1 MDSRTLDLFV
11 KIALEVDEIEARM
24 RDFQIDAAR
33 WSESRPMR
41 DLILMPLIQIGE
53 LTTHF
58 KDNEHLTLFPQLPW
72 REIKGFRNVVVH
84 GYGQIDPDV
93 AWKTASEDI
102 LELRDSLL
110 ANPEVAEAYQSEMAH
125 REGCE
130 QGEVSAEDLRDFIND
145 LPLAE

>member
-1 MDSRTLDLFV
+1 MDSRALDLFV
-11 KIALEVDEIEARM
+11 KIVLETDEIETRM
-24 RDFQIDAAR
+24 RDFQIDAAL

-58 KDNEHLTLFPQLPW
+58 KDNEHLALFPQLPW

-93 AWKTASEDI
+93 AWKTASEDVM
-102 LELRDSLL
+102 ELRDALL
-110 ANPEVAEAYQSEMAH
+110 TNTEVAEAYQNEMAL
-125 REGCE
+125 REGRE
-130 QGEVSAEDLRDFIND
+130 QDEAPIRDLRDFID
-145 LPLAE
+145 ALPLAE